1 MEVTIEIDD
10 VSVRQML
17 TRAPAQINRATR
29 RAMTDATV
37 WLLRQMRTYPPARRA
52 SAYKRTGTLRR
63 SWSRRIEG
71 SGVGITGIVGSNS
84 EMTRLR
90 DGTSYN
96 RLVQDATRQASVHR
110 GRWTNTVQAVTE
122 RSRGQIN
129 DMFQARLREELR

>member
-71 SGVGITGIVGSNS
+71 SGVGTVGIVGSNGY
-84 EMTRLR
+84 MAP
-90 DGTSYN
+90 YN
-96 RLVQDATRQASVHR
+96 RRVQDAELQARVHQ
-110 GRWTNTVQAVTE
+110 GRWTNTIQNVRE